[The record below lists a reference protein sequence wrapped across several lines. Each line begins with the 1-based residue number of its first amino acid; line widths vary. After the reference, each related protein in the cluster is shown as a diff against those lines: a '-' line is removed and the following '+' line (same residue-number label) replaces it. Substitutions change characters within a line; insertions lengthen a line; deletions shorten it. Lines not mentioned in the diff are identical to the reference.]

1 MKNHIFKLLE
11 SIEYFYVVAVVL
23 SFCNPSPKL
32 IWLNI
37 NSGSLPLLISSS
49 VRLEPFQWEN
59 LSSIIAIS
67 RFFFV
72 STRLPFFLLYFHFIS
87 TFLILILSGRQF
99 IFPFS
104 DSALASGLSVLEQ
117 QSPLPKTYT
126 GLWRLQRISQVFHFQ
141 FSLTVCLRSF
151 TFWGGI
157 PAPVCLHF
165 LLPLLCWKESSFS
178 LSLSP
183 CLLPDSLFT
192 SPVEQSFFL
201 REQKDLFFFIS
212 GISQARPGKSEL
224 SVWACIQ
231 QWREGNMGSCHWSG
245 MKTTYGRVPKSS
257 RSLLLLSSC
266 QSVVISCLI

>member
-1 MKNHIFKLLE
+1 MKNHIFKFLE

-151 TFWGGI
+151 TFWGGDSC
-157 PAPVCLHF
+157 PCLPPFSSSSPLLERVFF
-165 LLPLLCWKESSFS
+165 LLVLVT
-178 LSLSP
+178 LSP
-183 CLLPDSLFT
+183 TWLSFYFSGGAKLFPQGT
-192 SPVEQSFFL
+192 KRLVFL
-201 REQKDLFFFIS
+201 YLR
-212 GISQARPGKSEL
+212 
-224 SVWACIQ
+224 
-231 QWREGNMGSCHWSG
+231 N
-245 MKTTYGRVPKSS
+245 
-257 RSLLLLSSC
+257 
-266 QSVVISCLI
+266 